1 MVPKPNAASK
11 NEKKP
16 WPRRQT
22 PRSPFIGTPLKTYP
36 ACVGYFV
43 QWRWLG
49 VDSGVGDVLVARW
62 PRPFGE
68 MLTFSVSTT
77 EAALEEAAARAEKAE
92 EELSL
97 FSARN
102 LVVRLSGFTIRFCHL
117 QICCFDVSSLK
128 QLRTGW
134 WFGTCFIFP
143 NIGKN
148 HPNWLLLFRV
158 VETTN
163 QIKSGIV
170 FQNDFL
176 VWGQAAQQSNQRVV
190 RCGQ

>member
-1 MVPKPNAASK
+1 MALAL
-11 NEKKP
+11 
-16 WPRRQT
+16 R
-22 PRSPFIGTPLKTYP
+22 G
-36 ACVGYFV
+36 
-43 QWRWLG
+43 QWRRLC
-49 VDSGVGDVLVARW
+49 VSGHRKTRIKNTQVTKAVWWNADFLSVYHWGR
-62 PRPFGE
+62 FGGSCSQGRKGRGGAV
-68 MLTFSVSTT
+68 T
-77 EAALEEAAARAEKAE
+77 
-92 EELSL
+92 

-102 LVVRLSGFTIRFCHL
+102 LLVRLSGFTIRFCHL

-134 WFGTCFIFP
+134 WFGTFFIFP
-143 NIGKN
+143 YIGKN
-148 HPNWLLLFRV
+148 HPNWLIFFRV

-176 VWGQAAQQSNQRVV
+176 VWGQVAQPSNQRVV